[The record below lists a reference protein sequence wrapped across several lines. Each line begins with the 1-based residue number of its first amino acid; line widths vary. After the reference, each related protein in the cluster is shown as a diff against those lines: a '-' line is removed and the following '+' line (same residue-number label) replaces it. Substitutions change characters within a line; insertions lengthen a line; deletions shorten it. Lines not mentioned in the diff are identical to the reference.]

1 MTGASPLRVYDV
13 STSLLQAIASG
24 APGAAGLERLES
36 AERSMRMLLLR
47 SLLERVA
54 QLPPEALGP
63 MAPASE
69 AWMMAVEA
77 QRRSPSA
84 VETTVADPF
93 VRTWAT
99 RLLRR
104 LEEELA
110 SEPAGKDTRDT
121 NEPPLWVEIGQ
132 FHCLAAAVTVRA
144 GSGPATLRLPTTR
157 GHVWLPSLG
166 VAGPVDDGPYG
177 VAEVQ
182 VSAEGVVLHGAGATA
197 EMTWRSAGPGRRW
210 QPLLDMRAASP
221 TVGPL
226 YLDTVTPYR
235 DFGSVLLPATSV
247 GEASHTWRTRLADA
261 TDLLE
266 RSHPQAHRA
275 FTTLVT
281 SVVPLPTPST
291 DPMAVASASSQDAF
305 GAVAMS
311 LPPDR
316 TQAAAAL
323 AHESRHQQLNAL
335 LALVPLVSG
344 PDPAPDLD
352 GRADEPVFFAPWRS
366 DPRPALGL
374 LHGTFAFAGVAD
386 FWRTHRWEA
395 ADARE
400 AALAHFEFA
409 VLRQQVGEGVRTL
422 ASAGRLTSPGETFV
436 SALAD
441 VVDSWQDEEVPD
453 LPAALARRVC
463 AGRRAMWRLRHLVPD
478 GVTDRLLA
486 DAWRSGKVYGGPVR
500 LLPRPRPELVRP
512 DSRGA
517 LSRLFLSRPE
527 VFAEDRRA
535 ARGET
540 AACMEVIAGESAGA
554 ERWFRDRIARRPED
568 QEAWVGWAA
577 TWEEHERPPA
587 ARLLLERPELVV
599 GLRRTL
605 RGSGVDGP
613 DPLALAGWLAESGTL
628 LGEGSSGVPDHV

>member
-1 MTGASPLRVYDV
+1 M

-36 AERSMRMLLLR
+36 AERSMLMLLLR

-54 QLPPEALGP
+54 QLPPEALGA
-63 MAPASE
+63 MAPAST

-84 VETTVADPF
+84 VEATVADPF

-110 SEPAGKDTRDT
+110 SEPVGKDTRDT

-166 VAGPVDDGPYG
+166 VAGPVDDEPYG

-182 VSAEGVVLHGAGATA
+182 VSAEGIVLHGAGATA

-235 DFGSVLLPATSV
+235 DFGSVLLPAASV
-247 GEASHTWRTRLADA
+247 GEASHTWQTRLAEA

-266 RSHPQAHRA
+266 RSHPEAHRA

-291 DPMAVASASSQDAF
+291 DPTAVASASSQDAF
-305 GAVAMS
+305 GAVALS

-335 LALVPLVSG
+335 LALVPLVSA
-344 PDPAPDLD
+344 PDPDRD

-395 ADARE
+395 ADERE

-422 ASAGRLTSPGETFV
+422 ASTGRLTSPGETFV

-441 VVDSWQDEEVPD
+441 VVDNWQDEEVPD

-463 AGRRAMWRLRHLVPD
+463 AARRAMWRLRHLVPD

-540 AACMEVIAGESAGA
+540 AACMEVIAGEPAGA

-605 RGSGVDGP
+605 RGSGADGP

-628 LGEGSSGVPDHV
+628 FGEGSSDVPDHV

>member
-13 STSLLQAIASG
+13 STSLLRAIASG
-24 APGAAGLERLES
+24 TPGAAGLERLES

-47 SLLERVA
+47 SLLDRVE
-54 QLPPEALGP
+54 QLPPEAFGAL
-63 MAPASE
+63 APPSA
-69 AWMMAVEA
+69 AWTMAVEA

-84 VETTVADPF
+84 VASTVADPF

-104 LEEELA
+104 LGDELA
-110 SEPAGKDTRDT
+110 SEPADKDTRDT
-121 NEPPLWVEIGQ
+121 SEPPLWVEIGQ
-132 FHCLAAAVTVRA
+132 FHCLAAALTVRA

-166 VAGPVDDGPYG
+166 VAGPVDDDPWG
-177 VAEVQ
+177 VAEVH
-182 VSAEGVVLHGAGATA
+182 VSGDGIVVHGADATA
-197 EMTWRSAGPGRRW
+197 EMTLRGTGPVARW
-210 QPLLDMRAASP
+210 QPVLDMRAAS
-221 TVGPL
+221 TAAGPL
-226 YLDTVTPYR
+226 RLDAVTPYR
-235 DFGSVLLPATSV
+235 DFGSVLLPAASV
-247 GEASHTWRTRLADA
+247 AGASHIWRTRLADA
-261 TDLLE
+261 TALLE
-266 RSHPQAHRA
+266 RSHPQTHRA

-281 SVVPLPTPST
+281 CVVPLPTPST
-291 DPMAVASASSQDAF
+291 DPTAVASASSQDAF
-305 GAVAMS
+305 GAVALS

-316 TQAAAAL
+316 AQAAAAL

-335 LALVPLVSG
+335 LALVPLVSDPV
-344 PDPAPDLD
+344 PDHD
-352 GRADEPVFFAPWRS
+352 GRLDEPVFFAPWRS

-395 ADARE
+395 ADERE

-409 VLRQQVGEGVRTL
+409 VLREQVGEAARTL
-422 ASAGRLTSPGETFV
+422 ASTGRLTSPGETFV

-441 VVDSWQDEEVPD
+441 VVDGWQDEEVPD
-453 LPAALARRVC
+453 LPAGLARRVC
-463 AGRRAMWRLRHLVPD
+463 TGRRAMWRLRHLAPD

-486 DAWRSGKVYGGPVR
+486 DAWRAGKAYAGPVR

-527 VFAEDRRA
+527 VFAEDRVA

-540 AACMEVIAGESAGA
+540 AAFMSVIAGESAGA

-568 QEAWVGWAA
+568 SEAWVGWAA

-599 GLRRTL
+599 GLRRAL
-605 RGSGVDGP
+605 SGSGTDRP

-628 LGEGSSGVPDHV
+628 LGEGSSGVPDHG

>member
-1 MTGASPLRVYDV
+1 M

-36 AERSMRMLLLR
+36 AERSMRMLLLGA
-47 SLLERVA
+47 LLERVE
-54 QLPPEALGP
+54 QLPADAFGAL
-63 MAPASE
+63 APPSA
-69 AWMMAVEA
+69 AWAMAVEA

-84 VETTVADPF
+84 VEATVADPF

-110 SEPAGKDTRDT
+110 SEPADKDTRDP

-132 FHCLAAAVTVRA
+132 FHCLAAALTVRA

-166 VAGPVDDGPYG
+166 VAGPMDDDPWG
-177 VAEVQ
+177 VAEVR
-182 VSAEGVVLHGAGATA
+182 VSADGIVLHGVGATA
-197 EMTWRSAGPGRRW
+197 EMTWRGTGPVRRW
-210 QPLLDMRAASP
+210 QPLLDLRAAS
-221 TVGPL
+221 TTTGPL
-226 YLDTVTPYR
+226 RLDAVTPYR
-235 DFGSVLLPATSV
+235 DFGSVLLPASSV
-247 GEASHTWRTRLADA
+247 VEASDTWRTRLADA

-305 GAVAMS
+305 GAVALS

-335 LALVPLVSG
+335 LALVPLVSD
-344 PDPAPDLD
+344 PDPAVAAATASDPDND
-352 GRADEPVFFAPWRS
+352 GQAGEPVFFAPWRS

-395 ADARE
+395 AGEQE

-409 VLRQQVGEGVRTL
+409 VLREQVGEGARTL
-422 ASAGRLTSPGETFV
+422 ASAGRLTPPGETFV
-436 SALAD
+436 AALTD

-453 LPAALARRVC
+453 LPARLARRVC
-463 AGRRAMWRLRHLVPD
+463 AGRRAMWRLRHLAPD
-478 GVTDRLLA
+478 DVTGRLLA
-486 DAWRSGKVYGGPVR
+486 DAWRSGKVPAVQVR

-527 VFAEDRRA
+527 VFAEDRRS

-540 AACMEVIAGESAGA
+540 AAFMDVIAGESAEA

-568 QEAWVGWAA
+568 SEAWVGWAA
-577 TWEEHERPPA
+577 TWEESERPPA
-587 ARLLLERPELVV
+587 ARLLLERPELVA
-599 GLRRTL
+599 GLRRAL
-605 RGSGVDGP
+605 PESGTDGP

-628 LGEGSSGVPDHV
+628 LGAGSSGGPDRG